1 MVLIMQRRFQPVRLH
16 SSVHDDDPCQCNDCV
31 ALRGRLAQMMDQPG
45 GWRLESRSAAQI
57 NGKSTRH

>member
-1 MVLIMQRRFQPVRLH
+1 MQRRFQPVRLH

-57 NGKSTRH
+57 NGKATRH